1 MTEQNKPPGSINPL
15 VETFAHSHHLC
26 FRPLRFSLTVSKRL
40 FCFHK
45 FEREGL
51 LSAAHSLHHSTVLYV
66 QQLSQL
72 ILIDMIDVVQM

>member
-1 MTEQNKPPGSINPL
+1 MAEQNKPPGSINPL

-26 FRPLRFSLTVSKRL
+26 FCPLRFSVTVSNWL

-51 LSAAHSLHHSTVLYV
+51 LSTAHSLHHSTVLYV
-66 QQLSQL
+66 QELSQL
-72 ILIDMIDVVQM
+72 ILIDVVQM